1 VDSRYVDAAAAGAEL
16 PGLDPD
22 PEDLSEFDDLSD
34 PDDFP
39 ELGDLSEPDDF
50 SAVDDLSEPDELSD
64 PLETELFC
72 DSRLSV
78 R

>member
-34 PDDFP
+34 PDD
-39 ELGDLSEPDDF
+39 LSEPDDF
-50 SAVDDLSEPDELSD
+50 SAVDDLSEPDELSE

>member
-22 PEDLSEFDDLSD
+22 PEGLSEFDDLSD
-34 PDDFP
+34 PDDF
-39 ELGDLSEPDDF
+39 SEPDDF
-50 SAVDDLSEPDELSD
+50 SAVDDLSEPDELSE

>member
-1 VDSRYVDAAAAGAEL
+1 VDSRYVDAAAAGVEL

-34 PDDFP
+34 PDDF
-39 ELGDLSEPDDF
+39 SEPDDF
-50 SAVDDLSEPDELSD
+50 SAVDDLSEPDELSE

>member
-22 PEDLSEFDDLSD
+22 PEGLSEFDDLSD
-34 PDDFP
+34 PD
-39 ELGDLSEPDDF
+39 DLSEPDDF
-50 SAVDDLSEPDELSD
+50 SAVDDLSEPDELSE

>member
-34 PDDFP
+34 PD
-39 ELGDLSEPDDF
+39 DLSEPDDF